1 MMRAKEFINEDT
13 HTLPKEHV
21 TAIRGAVTMPS
32 GNMSTG
38 SAYLNYRFGLA
49 LAGAP
54 EFPTKATNDIG
65 GDPLLSTYTDE
76 ELEIIN
82 YAAKQVGAGKVKRL
96 SSNRSTELDN
106 TNKQSIIA
114 KPKRNKFGV

>member
-1 MMRAKEFINEDT
+1 MRAKDFITEESLD
-13 HTLPKEHV
+13 KEKAA
-21 TAIRGAVTMPS
+21 AIKGAVSLPDA
-32 GNMSTG
+32 GING
-38 SAYLNYRFGLA
+38 SSYTNYRFGLA
-49 LAGAP
+49 MAGAP
-54 EFPTKATNDIG
+54 DYPTKAKGALG

>member
-1 MMRAKEFINEDT
+1 MRANEFISEDV
-13 HTLPKEHV
+13 HKLPKEHSA
-21 TAIRGAVTMPS
+21 AIRGAVTMPA

-54 EFPTKATNDIG
+54 EYPTKTTNDIN

-82 YAAKQVGAGKVKRL
+82 YAAKQVGGGKIKKL
-96 SSNRSTELDN
+96 SSNRSTEISN
-106 TNKQSIIA
+106 TNVVSPVA
-114 KPKRNKFGV
+114 KIKKNKYGV

>member
-1 MMRAKEFINEDT
+1 MRAIEFINEDK
-13 HTLPKEHV
+13 HKLPQEHSA
-21 TAIRGAVTMPS
+21 AIRGAVTMPA

-82 YAAKQVGAGKVKRL
+82 YAAKQVGGGKVKKI
-96 SSNRSTELDN
+96 SSNRSTEISN
-106 TNKQSIIA
+106 TNVVSPVA
-114 KPKRNKFGV
+114 KPKRNRYGV

>member
-1 MMRAKEFINEDT
+1 MRANEFINEDT
-13 HTLPKEHV
+13 HKLPKEHA

-49 LAGAP
+49 LAGSP

>member
-1 MMRAKEFINEDT
+1 MRANEFINEDT
-13 HTLPKEHV
+13 HKLPKEHSA
-21 TAIRGAVTMPS
+21 AIRGAVTMPA

-54 EFPTKATNDIG
+54 EFPTKTTNDIA

-82 YAAKQVGAGKVKRL
+82 YAAKQVGGGKIKKI
-96 SSNRSTELDN
+96 SSNRSTEISN
-106 TNKQSIIA
+106 TNVVSPVA
-114 KPKRNKFGV
+114 KTKRNKYGV